1 MSDKYFTVN
10 IRAYLDKD
18 EPTYIGEESL
28 YDLLSDFSCPQNPD
42 VEYFLLHNAVEFT
55 KKDQSITYLVFDAE
69 DASLVGYFSL
79 TVKPISVR
87 ASNISKRQYVKEK
100 KHVWTDLDRIVA
112 PSVLLLNDV
121 QTLHASNNTLQK
133 LYASKEEINGAKEAA
148 RKRIECL
155 DDILVRLKQ
164 SSFDYN
170 VALMS
175 PPWDQDENGVPTLV
189 KAEIKLAEDRKDLLS
204 FIQLID
210 LYMY

>member
-1 MSDKYFTVN
+1 MAEVKV
-10 IRAYLDKD
+10 
-18 EPTYIGEESL
+18 GENESIESAL
-28 YDLLSDFSCPQNPD
+28 RRFKKKIQKAGILSE
-42 VEYFLLHNAVEFT
+42 V
-55 KKDQSITYLVFDAE
+55 KKRERY
-69 DASLVGYFSL
+69 
-79 TVKPISVR
+79 
-87 ASNISKRQYVKEK
+87 EK
-100 KHVWTDLDRIVA
+100 
-112 PSVLLLNDV
+112 PSVKRK
-121 QTLHASNNTLQK
+121 HKS
-133 LYASKEEINGAKEAA
+133 EAA

-210 LYMY
+210 QYMY